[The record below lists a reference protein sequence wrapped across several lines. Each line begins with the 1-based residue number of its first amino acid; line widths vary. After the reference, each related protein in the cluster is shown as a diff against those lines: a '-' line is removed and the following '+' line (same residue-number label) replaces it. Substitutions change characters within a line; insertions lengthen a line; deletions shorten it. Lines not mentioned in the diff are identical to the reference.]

1 MWVVLLCIRFRRVS
15 DVFEYLSVFVGR
27 RGVLSYVEKA
37 EAGVSSVAISERR
50 VGKFVYISTA
60 SVVVV
65 MRSL

>member
-37 EAGVSSVAISERR
+37 EGVSSVAISERR
-50 VGKFVYISTA
+50 VGKFV
-60 SVVVV
+60 
-65 MRSL
+65 